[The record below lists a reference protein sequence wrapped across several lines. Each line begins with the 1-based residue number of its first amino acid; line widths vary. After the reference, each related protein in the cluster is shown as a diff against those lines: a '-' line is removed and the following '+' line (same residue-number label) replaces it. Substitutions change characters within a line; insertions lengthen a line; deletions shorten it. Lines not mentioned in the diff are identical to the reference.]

1 MSLIR
6 SKLFHAIE
14 ITKATVSMREAC
26 EHYGLTFNRA
36 GFARC
41 PFHNERTASFKI
53 HNNHGHC
60 FGCGWDGDVIDFAR
74 RYYGCRD
81 NVETLREL
89 SKDFLLPINLDSKPS
104 LAEQHQLEMKY
115 HKVKEAREAKKR
127 AEEKAEAER
136 NAMEDLYALLDLWRI
151 RYAPQSPDEEFDPR
165 YVEAVKYIDY
175 YKYKITELEVKK
187 CSTN

>member
-1 MSLIR
+1 MIR

-14 ITKATVSMREAC
+14 ITKATVSMKEAC

-60 FGCGWDGDVIDFAR
+60 FGCGWYGDQIDFAR
-74 RYYGCRD
+74 RYYGYQD
-81 NVETLREL
+81 NIETLKQMQR
-89 SKDFLLPINLDSKPS
+89 DFLLPFDLEKTPS
-104 LAEQHQLEMKY
+104 LFEQHQLAMKY
-115 HKVKEAREAKKR
+115 HEVKSARETEKR
-127 AEEKAEAER
+127 AEERTKAER
-136 NAMEDLYALLDLWRI
+136 NALEDMYALLDLWRI

-175 YKYKITELEVKK
+175 YKYRIFELEVKK